1 MTLYLVLNFTH
12 TINRTVKDSL
22 LISKKVEGHQLSN
35 SLKTR
40 KQINTKAG
48 TDQWEQD
55 MTVLLGSVQRSPVRF
70 AHQPNLSVQQAKPR
84 DVHKGRDSFL

>member
-12 TINRTVKDSL
+12 TINRTIKDSL
-22 LISKKVEGHQLSN
+22 LISKKDEGHQLSN

-48 TDQWEQD
+48 TDRFRAVRD
-55 MTVLLGSVQRSPVRF
+55 CPVKRC
-70 AHQPNLSVQQAKPR
+70 AKEPSKICSSTQAQ
-84 DVHKGRDSFL
+84 